1 MTKLKLAFQTFYI
14 YRVEHVK
21 KSCIL
26 AKNVIF
32 TSSLIFGSVKD
43 ELKKLGDT
51 LHTSVQ
57 VFRGLRRNNLLEPKS
72 TLEPLFFSKMQL
84 TVYMYLMYLISIYVP
99 YVPYLHICCSFS
111 CMLRKYPTIFVNGC
125 SLVLFID

>member
-84 TVYMYLMYLISIYVP
+84 TVYMYLMYLISISLTVP
-99 YVPYLHICCSFS
+99 HIYRHI
-111 CMLRKYPTIFVNGC
+111 L
-125 SLVLFID
+125 